1 MGAEYSRSGHWPLP
15 PRGHTCQTERMTLA
29 LALLAGLFYSL
40 GAVAALTPAAQPER
54 LRWVG
59 ALGSSGLVAHA
70 MILVLRARHHGVDL
84 QFFSALSLVAAVCV
98 LVLLMLMHWQR
109 LQRLAAVV
117 YPIAA
122 LAVVAAA
129 LFDSGSMHTEINDW
143 QIATHAL
150 LALLAFATLAIAAV
164 VAIQLGVQDHALRT
178 HRLSRWFSGAPPLVQ
193 VEQLLF
199 QLIGA
204 GFLLLTLALVTGVLF
219 IEDLMAQHL
228 AHKTVLS
235 VIAWAIFGV
244 LLFGRMRFGWRGR
257 RAVRLV
263 LSGVVLL
270 VLAYFGSKFV
280 LELVLQ
286 RTA

>member
-1 MGAEYSRSGHWPLP
+1 
-15 PRGHTCQTERMTLA
+15 MTIA
-29 LALLAGLFYSL
+29 LSLIAALLYLL
-40 GAVAALTPAAQPER
+40 GTAAAMTPAARPER
-54 LRWVG
+54 LRWVPP
-59 ALGSSGLVAHA
+59 LGMLGIAAHA
-70 MILVLRARHHGVDL
+70 LPLILRSRSHGPDL
-84 QFFSALSLVAAVCV
+84 QFFSALSLVAAACV
-98 LVLLMLMHWQR
+98 LVLLALMHWQR

-117 YPIAA
+117 FPIAA

-129 LFDSGSMHTEINDW
+129 AFDLGTGSRPIGDW
-143 QIATHAL
+143 RIAAHAL

-204 GFLLLTLALVTGVLF
+204 GFLLLTFALVTGVLF
-219 IEDLMAQHL
+219 VEDLLAQHL

-235 VIAWAIFGV
+235 GVAWAVFGV
-244 LLFGRMRFGWRGR
+244 LLFGRMRYGWRGR
-257 RAVRLV
+257 RAVRFV
-263 LSGVVLL
+263 LSGAVLL

-280 LELVLQ
+280 LELLLQ
-286 RTA
+286 RAS

>member
-1 MGAEYSRSGHWPLP
+1 
-15 PRGHTCQTERMTLA
+15 MTLA
-29 LALLAGLFYSL
+29 LSLIAALAYLL
-40 GAVAALTPAAQPER
+40 GTAAALTPAARPER
-54 LRWVG
+54 LRWVP
-59 ALGSSGLVAHA
+59 ALGAVAWAAHA
-70 MILVLRARHHGVDL
+70 LPLILRSRSQGPDLR
-84 QFFSALSLVAAVCV
+84 FFSALSLVAASCV
-98 LVLLMLMHWQR
+98 LVLLALMHWQR

-117 YPIAA
+117 FPIAA
-122 LAVVAAA
+122 LAVVTAAA
-129 LFDSGSMHTEINDW
+129 IDSGPSPRPIDDW
-143 QIATHAL
+143 RIAAHAA
-150 LALLAFATLAIAAV
+150 LALFAFATLAIAAV

-219 IEDLMAQHL
+219 VEDLMAQHL

-235 VIAWAIFGV
+235 ILAWLVFGV
-244 LLFGRMRFGWRGR
+244 LLFGRLRFGWRGR

-263 LSGVVLL
+263 LSGVLLL
-270 VLAYFGSKFV
+270 VLGYFGSKFV

-286 RTA
+286 R

>member
-1 MGAEYSRSGHWPLP
+1 M
-15 PRGHTCQTERMTLA
+15 
-29 LALLAGLFYSL
+29 
-40 GAVAALTPAAQPER
+40 R
-54 LRWVG
+54 L
-59 ALGSSGLVAHA
+59 
-70 MILVLRARHHGVDL
+70 I
-84 QFFSALSLVAAVCV
+84 V
-98 LVLLMLMHWQR
+98 LV
-109 LQRLAAVV
+109 
-117 YPIAA
+117 
-122 LAVVAAA
+122 
-129 LFDSGSMHTEINDW
+129 
-143 QIATHAL
+143 
-150 LALLAFATLAIAAV
+150 LAIAAV

>member
-1 MGAEYSRSGHWPLP
+1 
-15 PRGHTCQTERMTLA
+15 MTIALSLIAA
-29 LALLAGLFYSL
+29 LAYLLGTA
-40 GAVAALTPAAQPER
+40 AALTPAARPER
-54 LRWVG
+54 LRWVP
-59 ALGSSGLVAHA
+59 ALGVTAWAAHA
-70 MILVLRARHHGVDL
+70 LPLMLRSRGHGPDL
-84 QFFSALSLVAAVCV
+84 QFFSALSLVAAACV
-98 LVLLMLMHWQR
+98 LVLLALMHWQR

-117 YPIAA
+117 FPIAA
-122 LAVVAAA
+122 IAVVAAA
-129 LFDSGSMHTEINDW
+129 AIDSGPTSRPIGDW
-143 QIATHAL
+143 RIAAHAA

-219 IEDLMAQHL
+219 VEDMMAQHL

-235 VIAWAIFGV
+235 ILAWLVFGV
-244 LLFGRMRFGWRGR
+244 LLFGRLRFGWRGR

-263 LSGVVLL
+263 LSGVLLL
-270 VLAYFGSKFV
+270 VLGYFGSKFV

-286 RTA
+286 R